1 MKVEIEIRARG
12 RTFNS
17 KTIFFIRQLK
27 SSPLFSPAFR
37 LHIFLIFRK
46 KPRLRHF
53 FPPARANAARPKSS
67 DQTAA
72 AWTNKTQPHLIFA
85 QTCRLKSNM
94 KQKILP
100 LPCPKKSGSLH
111 WNRFFFAIYLPAY
124 FPRLAKAAA
133 GVGNIPAGILHIV
146 CPVYYNGGV
155 ASRKVVRRDLLA
167 LRKAPK
173 RLAVFGICQVG
184 IVSGSPQIIVYRRG
198 FLGGNLGKRRRC
210 GGRQNRGG
218 QC

>member
-46 KPRLRHF
+46 NPRLHHF

-85 QTCRLKSNM
+85 QICRLKSNM

-111 WNRFFFAIYLPAY
+111 WNRFFLQYICRPIF
-124 FPRLAKAAA
+124 R
-133 GVGNIPAGILHIV
+133 
-146 CPVYYNGGV
+146 
-155 ASRKVVRRDLLA
+155 ASRKPPRAQARRLQPQPPPVPA
-167 LRKAPK
+167 RCK
-173 RLAVFGICQVG
+173 
-184 IVSGSPQIIVYRRG
+184 SGCRSPRFRP
-198 FLGGNLGKRRRC
+198 
-210 GGRQNRGG
+210 
-218 QC
+218 

>member
-1 MKVEIEIRARG
+1 MVAFGVGGSRVIELERPADSHRRSLEKRYAR
-12 RTFNS
+12 S
-17 KTIFFIRQLK
+17 
-27 SSPLFSPAFR
+27 
-37 LHIFLIFRK
+37 
-46 KPRLRHF
+46 
-53 FPPARANAARPKSS
+53 
-67 DQTAA
+67 
-72 AWTNKTQPHLIFA
+72 
-85 QTCRLKSNM
+85 
-94 KQKILP
+94 KILVRG
-100 LPCPKKSGSLH
+100 KRH
-111 WNRFFFAIYLPAY
+111 IPADIEEILGLGDQPQLFY
-124 FPRLAKAAA
+124 GIVGGGIRRVGRGGYGKVFGKRQGTDHVKLRVDRGGYGIVGGVVVKVAA

-184 IVSGSPQIIVYRRG
+184 IVSGSPLIIVYRRG
-198 FLGGNLGKRRRC
+198 FLGGNLGNCRRC